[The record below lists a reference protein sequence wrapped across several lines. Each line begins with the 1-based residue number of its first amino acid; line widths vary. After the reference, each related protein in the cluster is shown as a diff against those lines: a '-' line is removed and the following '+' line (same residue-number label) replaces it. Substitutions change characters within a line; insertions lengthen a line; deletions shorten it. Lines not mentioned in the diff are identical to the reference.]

1 MSTLRAEPVEAQ
13 PAFDRLSTN
22 EFTNESSRIKK
33 RSRVAAV
40 VLAGGQGRR
49 MGGVDKGLVEYRK
62 RPLIEWVLAA
72 LAPQVD
78 QLVISANRNL
88 DTYAAYGHRVLP
100 DTLPDFPGPLA
111 GVLAALDAVDA
122 DWLLVVPCDTPHL
135 PADLAA
141 RLLAAAQRDH
151 VPLVV
156 AADDARTHHTCFI
169 VRTDQRDALAA
180 FLARGERAV
189 RHWQAELPSVRVEFD
204 AAAFANLNRPED
216 LSIG

>member
-1 MSTLRAEPVEAQ
+1 MPGT
-13 PAFDRLSTN
+13 
-22 EFTNESSRIKK
+22 K

-62 RPLIEWVLAA
+62 RPLIEWALAT

-122 DWLLVVPCDTPHL
+122 DWLLVAPCDTPHL
-135 PADLAA
+135 PPDLAA
-141 RLLAAAQRDH
+141 RLLQAARQNQ
-151 VPLVV
+151 VPLAV
-156 AADDARTHHTCFI
+156 AADADRTHPSCFI
-169 VRTDQRDALAA
+169 VRTDQRDTLAA
-180 FLARGERAV
+180 FLAHGERAV
-189 RHWQAELPSVRVEFD
+189 RHWQAGLASTTVRFD
-204 AAAFANLNRPED
+204 RACFANFNRPEE
-216 LSIG
+216 LRAGRLTIPEAPE